1 MILMWLVSAKISIK
15 IIKKLKKKIDRS
27 FFQNPNHKHR
37 LEISQLVWKVPPPR
51 LLIKFLHQKQKLV
64 L

>member
-1 MILMWLVSAKISIK
+1 MWLMSAKISIK
-15 IIKKLKKKIDRS
+15 IIKNLKKKIFDRS
-27 FFQNPNHKHR
+27 FLQNPNHKPR

>member
-1 MILMWLVSAKISIK
+1 MWLVSAKISIK
-15 IIKKLKKKIDRS
+15 IINNLKKKIDRS
-27 FFQNPNHKHR
+27 FLQNPNHKHR